1 MNENK
6 CFLKDQIDS
15 LFDLLPIQLENSKKT
30 IEENVHKEDFMHF
43 RHVYI
48 VASGDSYMAALA
60 GQRAFEKYANKYAV
74 HYHAVKAMEISRF
87 NEFTDRDLNE
97 QTLVIVIS
105 KSGIGSR
112 VIEVLERVNALNMT
126 SMVITDSIDSEAV
139 ELAKYR
145 LYTDTPKFT
154 NDRPALRSYFAAM
167 VTLYLLAARFSE
179 MYGNSMNME
188 TMSKN
193 IYDYMMS
200 YKDKIAVYDE
210 QMMELAEKYKHANSI
225 TFVGDSD
232 EQSSCNFAV
241 SKVIEVTG
249 IHSKSDDSEEYGH
262 INYFNHYVATNPVF
276 FIANSL
282 NSNMSRVLETIKQ
295 SIAVGR
301 PTYLMMNENS
311 EVEDIEGLNKIVLP
325 PVQDD
330 VLQPL
335 GSYIPAT
342 ILANH
347 ISDLL
352 DEPLFRGNIYPDG
365 FNTIRNSK
373 IVVYGEDGNE
383 IIS

>member
-1 MNENK
+1 M
-6 CFLKDQIDS
+6 
-15 LFDLLPIQLENSKKT
+15 
-30 IEENVHKEDFMHF
+30 
-43 RHVYI
+43 
-48 VASGDSYMAALA
+48 
-60 GQRAFEKYANKYAV
+60 EK
-74 HYHAVKAMEISRF
+74 
-87 NEFTDRDLNE
+87 
-97 QTLVIVIS
+97 
-105 KSGIGSR
+105 
-112 VIEVLERVNALNMT
+112 
-126 SMVITDSIDSEAV
+126 
-139 ELAKYR
+139 
-145 LYTDTPKFT
+145 
-154 NDRPALRSYFAAM
+154 
-167 VTLYLLAARFSE
+167 
-179 MYGNSMNME
+179 
-188 TMSKN
+188 
-193 IYDYMMS
+193 
-200 YKDKIAVYDE
+200 
-210 QMMELAEKYKHANSI
+210 
-225 TFVGDSD
+225 VGDSD
-232 EQSSCNFAV
+232 EQASCNFAV